1 MTEIVDVVQTYGEV
15 ESSVRVGLGI
25 QLLFMQDGTVRIA
38 HNCKLLGND
47 ARLRCAPALMIGQG
61 HTVVTRE
68 PLTIVPSILCP
79 DCGLHGFVTNGVWV
93 PA

>member
-15 ESSVRVGLGI
+15 ESSVDVGLGI
-25 QLLFMQDGTVRIA
+25 EILFMQDGPVRIA
-38 HNCKLLGND
+38 HNCKLVGD
-47 ARLRCAPALMIGQG
+47 DKRLRCAPALMIGQG
-61 HTVVTRE
+61 HTVVTRD
-68 PLTIVPSILCP
+68 PLTIVASILCS